1 MAATGVSPSLPEQEL
16 DDARALAAELGA
28 RHLVVATHE
37 GERPGYLRNG
47 PDRCFF
53 CKDELFE
60 VLGPLAGAEGLA
72 LAVGTN
78 TDDLGDHRPG
88 QRAAAA
94 HGVLTPLVAA
104 GLSKAEVRQASR
116 RLGLRTADKPAA
128 ACLASRI
135 AYGVQVT
142 PARLSRVERA
152 EALLRSF
159 GLAQLRVRDHG
170 DLARVEVP
178 VEALADL
185 VEPDRRAR
193 LVAGLRELGFTW
205 VTLDLEGFRSG
216 SMNATLGGPGGPRP
230 SEAPGPLHPPPGA
243 GPPADPPRPGQGH
256 HRRGQRPPGQRRRRV
271 RRGLVPARALR
282 PRRPARPGR
291 GLAHRAGRHR
301 RADRRVTAVP
311 LRRNRDFL
319 LLQAGQL
326 LSGIGTQ
333 SGLIAYPLL
342 VLAADGVGGQGG
354 GGRVRPRAVPRRVLA
369 LPAGVVADRW
379 NRRRL
384 MIAADAVRVLAVGGL
399 AAAIVAT
406 GSPSG

>member
-1 MAATGVSPSLPEQEL
+1 MDELDAKLAALRRDLEATGGVMVAFSGGADSAFLLAAATDALGERAVAATGVSPSLPEHEL
-16 DDARALAAELGA
+16 DDARALIA
-28 RHLVVATHE
+28 
-37 GERPGYLRNG
+37 
-47 PDRCFF
+47 
-53 CKDELFE
+53 E

-116 RLGLRTADKPAA
+116 RRGLRTADKPAA

-178 VEALADL
+178 PEALPGL
-185 VEPDRRAR
+185 VEPERRAR

-216 SMNATLGGPGGPRP
+216 SMNATLGRPGGPRP
-230 SEAPGPLHPPPGA
+230 
-243 GPPADPPRPGQGH
+243 
-256 HRRGQRPPGQRRRRV
+256 
-271 RRGLVPARALR
+271 
-282 PRRPARPGR
+282 
-291 GLAHRAGRHR
+291 
-301 RADRRVTAVP
+301 
-311 LRRNRDFL
+311 
-319 LLQAGQL
+319 
-326 LSGIGTQ
+326 
-333 SGLIAYPLL
+333 
-342 VLAADGVGGQGG
+342 
-354 GGRVRPRAVPRRVLA
+354 
-369 LPAGVVADRW
+369 
-379 NRRRL
+379 
-384 MIAADAVRVLAVGGL
+384 
-399 AAAIVAT
+399 
-406 GSPSG
+406 

>member
-1 MAATGVSPSLPEQEL
+1 VAATGVSPSLPQEEL
-16 DDARALAAELGA
+16 DAAAALAAELGA

-60 VLGPLAGAEGLA
+60 VLGPLAAAEGLA

-88 QRAAAA
+88 QRAAAN

-104 GLSKAEVRQASR
+104 GLSKAEVREGSR

-128 ACLASRI
+128 ACLASRV

-152 EALLRSF
+152 ETLLRSF

-178 VEALADL
+178 VDSLGDL
-185 VEPDRRAR
+185 IEPDRRAR

-216 SMNATLGGPGGPRP
+216 SMNAALDRGSGGA
-230 SEAPGPLHPPPGA
+230 AP
-243 GPPADPPRPGQGH
+243 
-256 HRRGQRPPGQRRRRV
+256 
-271 RRGLVPARALR
+271 
-282 PRRPARPGR
+282 
-291 GLAHRAGRHR
+291 
-301 RADRRVTAVP
+301 
-311 LRRNRDFL
+311 
-319 LLQAGQL
+319 
-326 LSGIGTQ
+326 
-333 SGLIAYPLL
+333 
-342 VLAADGVGGQGG
+342 
-354 GGRVRPRAVPRRVLA
+354 
-369 LPAGVVADRW
+369 
-379 NRRRL
+379 
-384 MIAADAVRVLAVGGL
+384 
-399 AAAIVAT
+399 
-406 GSPSG
+406 

>member
-1 MAATGVSPSLPEQEL
+1 MDELEAKLAALRRDLEATGGVMVAFSGGADSAFLLAAATDALGERAVAATGVSPSLPEHEL

-28 RHLVVATHE
+28 RHLV
-37 GERPGYLRNG
+37 
-47 PDRCFF
+47 
-53 CKDELFE
+53 DELFE

-88 QRAAAA
+88 QRAAGA

-116 RLGLRTADKPAA
+116 RRGLRTADKPAA

-178 VEALADL
+178 PEALPGL
-185 VEPDRRAR
+185 VEPERRAR

-216 SMNATLGGPGGPRP
+216 SMNATLGPPGGPRP
-230 SEAPGPLHPPPGA
+230 
-243 GPPADPPRPGQGH
+243 
-256 HRRGQRPPGQRRRRV
+256 
-271 RRGLVPARALR
+271 
-282 PRRPARPGR
+282 
-291 GLAHRAGRHR
+291 
-301 RADRRVTAVP
+301 
-311 LRRNRDFL
+311 
-319 LLQAGQL
+319 
-326 LSGIGTQ
+326 
-333 SGLIAYPLL
+333 
-342 VLAADGVGGQGG
+342 
-354 GGRVRPRAVPRRVLA
+354 
-369 LPAGVVADRW
+369 
-379 NRRRL
+379 
-384 MIAADAVRVLAVGGL
+384 
-399 AAAIVAT
+399 
-406 GSPSG
+406 